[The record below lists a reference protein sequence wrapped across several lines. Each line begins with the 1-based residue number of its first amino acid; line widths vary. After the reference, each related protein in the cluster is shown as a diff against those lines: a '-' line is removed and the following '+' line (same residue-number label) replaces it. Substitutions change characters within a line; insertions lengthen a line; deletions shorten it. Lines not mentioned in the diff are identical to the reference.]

1 MSTKLNKLCPQS
13 LPRIDNKANNDGYV
27 TKRAKMSLKH
37 FQSFPNSI
45 RDYPNVTR
53 CLDYLFNIQPF
64 TAIFFFHESR
74 EDIVKQGQYVAKYYL
89 KRPTKIA
96 TVFINVAKVV
106 KFCKILVTLEHTL
119 VKPMLV

>member
-45 RDYPNVTR
+45 RDYPHVTSGQS
-53 CLDYLFNIQPF
+53 YKQF
-64 TAIFFFHESR
+64 TIVNYSSR
-74 EDIVKQGQYVAKYYL
+74 
-89 KRPTKIA
+89 
-96 TVFINVAKVV
+96 VV
-106 KFCKILVTLEHTL
+106 IWANL
-119 VKPMLV
+119 